1 VAWYEVLSKTV
12 HSYKRPVLFAWRQTG
27 AGIIALLAGGI
38 ITWALS
44 PKSGMAFPL
53 NYLFLLILMTALI
66 AIGILCFNF
75 VVEPV
80 DTAVIKRRR
89 PLGEYFRLGPQ
100 IMREDHNYRRL
111 FWGQITF
118 ALAVMSTPFLVPF
131 LIKDLQVDDSVIGML
146 MIVAASA
153 DLLINVYWGQLGTR
167 EGNRAVLVLGS
178 KLAAYSPLL
187 ALGAVLMPKMAVLG
201 IDMRIIL
208 VALSLVMSRIAGSGL
223 GVGRMNYLLDVAPL
237 GMRPSYMGFMNT
249 FSAVSMVIPMTAGSI
264 IQMIGY
270 VPVFALAVVFGIVC
284 IRVTMQLEDV
294 KFTSSPNSFPAGG
307 G

>member
-1 VAWYEVLSKTV
+1 
-12 HSYKRPVLFAWRQTG
+12 
-27 AGIIALLAGGI
+27 
-38 ITWALS
+38 
-44 PKSGMAFPL
+44 
-53 NYLFLLILMTALI
+53 
-66 AIGILCFNF
+66 
-75 VVEPV
+75 
-80 DTAVIKRRR
+80 
-89 PLGEYFRLGPQ
+89 
-100 IMREDHNYRRL
+100 MREDHNYRRL

-167 EGNRAVLVLGS
+167 KGNRAVLVLGS

-187 ALGAVLMPKMAVLG
+187 ALGAVVMPKMAVLG
-201 IDMRIIL
+201 IDIRIIL

-284 IRVTMQLEDV
+284 IRVTMRLDDV